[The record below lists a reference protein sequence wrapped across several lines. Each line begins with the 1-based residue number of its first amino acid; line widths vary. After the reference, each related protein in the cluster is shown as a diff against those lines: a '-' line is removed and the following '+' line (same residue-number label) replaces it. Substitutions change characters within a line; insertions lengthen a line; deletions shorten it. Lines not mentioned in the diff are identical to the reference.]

1 MDVYF
6 DNAATTPLAPE
17 VLDVMIPML
26 ENDFGNP
33 SSTHH
38 FGRRTK
44 SAIEMARKKV
54 ASLLNC
60 SPMEICFT
68 SGGTEADNMAING
81 AVKELGVKRIISSYA
96 EHHAVL
102 HTVEHWNQFADIQ
115 VDMVNLTELGHV
127 DINHLQELLSSS
139 DKKTLVS
146 LMHANNEIGT
156 MIDIDEVGSLC
167 EQYGALFHSDTVQ
180 TMGHFPMDLSE
191 TKVHFITGAAHKFH
205 GPKGVGF
212 LYINKNVHV
221 DSLIKGGAQER
232 NLRAGT
238 ENIYGIVGM
247 AKALE
252 IALED
257 VEGHRE
263 HIQSIKDYMC
273 NRLKEEILETEFNG
287 CMDRSLYTVL
297 NVRFPKSKKAKM
309 LLFLLDI
316 DGIACS
322 GGSACSSGSNQG
334 SHVLRA
340 INANTSV
347 PNIRFSFS
355 RYSTKEEVDYVIE
368 QLIKHLAEDEEVFS
382 SELQVEID

>member
-1 MDVYF
+1 MEVYF
-6 DNAATTPLAPE
+6 DNAATTPIAPE
-17 VLDVMIPML
+17 VLEVMVPL
-26 ENDFGNP
+26 LKEDFGNP

-38 FGRRTK
+38 VGRKTK
-44 SAIEMARKKV
+44 SAIEMSRKAIAK
-54 ASLLNC
+54 LLHC

-81 AVKELGVKRIISSYA
+81 AVNELGVTRIISSMA

-102 HTVEHWNQFADIQ
+102 HTVEYFDKLGK
-115 VDMVNLTELGHV
+115 VELDMVRLTDKGHV
-127 DINHLQELLSSS
+127 DIDHLRELLSSS

-156 MIDIDEVGSLC
+156 MIDINEVGALC

-180 TMGHFPMDLSE
+180 TMGHFPMNLAE

-212 LYINKNVHV
+212 LYINSSTHV
-221 DSLIKGGAQER
+221 DSLIKGGSQER

-238 ENIYGIVGM
+238 ENVYGIVGM

-257 VEGHRE
+257 VDGHRQ

-273 NRLKEEILETEFNG
+273 KRLREEILGAEFNG
-287 CMDRSLYTVL
+287 CLERSLYTVL
-297 NVRFPKSKKAKM
+297 NVRLPKSDKADM

-340 INANTSV
+340 IKADTDM
-347 PNIRFSFS
+347 PNVRFSFS
-355 RYSTKEEVDYVIE
+355 RYSTKKEVDYVVAQLTKHLVKEEE
-368 QLIKHLAEDEEVFS
+368 QLVS
-382 SELQVEID
+382 

>member
-1 MDVYF
+1 
-6 DNAATTPLAPE
+6 
-17 VLDVMIPML
+17 MIPML
-26 ENDFGNP
+26 REDFGNP

-44 SAIEMARKKV
+44 SAIEMARKTI
-54 ASLLNC
+54 AGRLNC

-68 SGGTEADNMAING
+68 SGGTEADNMAIHG
-81 AVKELGVKRIISSYA
+81 AIDEMGVERVISSA
-96 EHHAVL
+96 VEHHAVL
-102 HTVEHWNQFADIQ
+102 HTVTHCNTDLEIEL
-115 VDMVNLTELGHV
+115 DMVRLNAEGHV
-127 DINHLQELLSSS
+127 DVDHLRELLAGS

-156 MIDIDEVGSLC
+156 MIDLDEIGELC
-167 EQYGALFHSDTVQ
+167 REYDALFHSDTVQ
-180 TMGHFPMDLSE
+180 TMGHYPMNLAR
-191 TKVHFITGAAHKFH
+191 TPVHFITGAAHKFH

-212 LYINKNVHV
+212 LYINRDVHINP
-221 DSLIKGGAQER
+221 LIRGGSQER

-252 IALED
+252 LALDKAE
-257 VEGHRE
+257 EHRS
-263 HIQSIKDYMC
+263 HIQGLKDYMRQ
-273 NRLKEEILETEFNG
+273 RLRESIPGVEFNG
-287 CMDRSLYTVL
+287 CSERSLYTVL
-297 NVRFPKSKKAKM
+297 NVRLPKTDKAEM

-340 INANTSV
+340 LGVDTSA
-347 PNIRFSFS
+347 PSIRFSFS
-355 RYSTKEEVDYVIE
+355 RYNTMEEVDYVVE
-368 QLIKHLAEDEEVFS
+368 KLAKHLVSNKESAEVSARAD
-382 SELQVEID
+382 

>member
-1 MDVYF
+1 MEVYF

-17 VLDVMIPML
+17 VLDEML
-26 ENDFGNP
+26 PLLRHHFGNP

-38 FGRRTK
+38 FGRKTK
-44 SAIEMARKKV
+44 SAIEMARKKI
-54 ASLLNC
+54 ARLLNC

-81 AVKELGVKRIISSYA
+81 AIHELGVTRIISSEA

-102 HTVEHWNQFADIQ
+102 HTVEHCNADLKVA
-115 VDMVNLTELGHV
+115 VDMVRLTDKGHV
-127 DINHLQELLSSS
+127 DTDHLRELLSQS
-139 DKKTLVS
+139 KEKTLVS

-156 MIDIDEVGSLC
+156 MIDMAEIAAIC
-167 EQYGALFHSDTVQ
+167 EEFGALFHSDTVQ
-180 TMGHFPMDLSE
+180 TMGHYPLDLAGM
-191 TKVHFITGAAHKFH
+191 KVHFVTGAAHKFH

-212 LYINKNVHV
+212 LYINREIHINPMI
-221 DSLIKGGAQER
+221 LGGAQER

-247 AKALE
+247 ARALE
-252 IALED
+252 LALEHAD
-257 VEGHRE
+257 EHRA
-263 HIQSIKDYMC
+263 HIESVKEYMRE
-273 NRLKEEILETEFNG
+273 RLIEEIPDVAFNG
-287 CMDRSLYTVL
+287 CDRRSLYTVL
-297 NVRFPKSKKAKM
+297 NVRLPKTDKADM

-340 INANTSV
+340 LDVDTNV
-347 PNIRFSFS
+347 PSIRFSFS
-355 RYSTKEEVDYVIE
+355 RYNTKDEVDYVVGK
-368 QLIKHLAEDEEVFS
+368 LAKHLVAEKAGV
-382 SELQVEID
+382 

>member
-1 MDVYF
+1 MKVYF

-26 ENDFGNP
+26 RDDFGNP
-33 SSTHH
+33 SSTHQ
-38 FGRRTK
+38 FGRKTK
-44 SAIEMARKKV
+44 SAIEMARKTIAK
-54 ASLLNC
+54 LLHC

-68 SGGTEADNMAING
+68 SGGTEADNMAIQG
-81 AVKELGVKRIISSYA
+81 AINELGVKRIITSLA

-102 HTVEHWNQFADIQ
+102 HTVEHCHARCG
-115 VDMVNLTELGHV
+115 VEVEMVRLTELGHV
-127 DINHLQELLSSS
+127 DVNHLKELLSTGDS
-139 DKKTLVS
+139 KTLVT

-156 MIDIDEVGSLC
+156 MIDIDEIGQLC
-167 EQYGALFHSDTVQ
+167 KDHHALFHSDTVQ
-180 TMGHFPMDLSE
+180 TMGHFPMNLSE
-191 TKVHFITGAAHKFH
+191 TQVDFVTGAAHKFH

-212 LYINKNVHV
+212 LYVNKNIHV
-221 DSLIKGGAQER
+221 NALILGGSQER
-232 NLRAGT
+232 NMRAGT
-238 ENIYGIVGM
+238 ENVYGIVGM

-252 IALED
+252 LALEH
-257 VEGHRE
+257 VEEHRE

-273 NRLKEEILETEFNG
+273 QKLKEVIDGTDFNG
-287 CMDRSLYTVL
+287 CMKRSLYTVL
-297 NVRFPKSKKAKM
+297 NVRLPKTDKAEM

-340 INANTSV
+340 INGDTTV

-355 RYSTKEEVDYVIE
+355 RYSTTQEVDYVVE
-368 QLIKHLAEDEEVFS
+368 KLAKHLVAVDA
-382 SELQVEID
+382 IAG

>member
-1 MDVYF
+1 MKVYF

-17 VLDVMIPML
+17 VLDVMLPL
-26 ENDFGNP
+26 LRDDFGNP
-33 SSTHH
+33 SSTHQ
-38 FGRRTK
+38 FGRKTK
-44 SAIEMARKKV
+44 SAIEMARKTIAK
-54 ASLLNC
+54 LLHC

-68 SGGTEADNMAING
+68 SGGTEADNMAIHG
-81 AVKELGVKRIISSYA
+81 AIEELGVTRIISSLA

-102 HTVEHWNQFADIQ
+102 HTVEHCQSNCN
-115 VDMVNLTELGHV
+115 VELEMVRLTELGHV
-127 DINHLQELLSSS
+127 DLDHLRELLASS

-156 MIDIDEVGSLC
+156 MIDIDEIGQLC
-167 EQYGALFHSDTVQ
+167 EEYGALFHSDTVQ
-180 TMGHFPMDLSE
+180 TMGHFPMNLSK
-191 TKVHFITGAAHKFH
+191 TKVHFVTGAAHKFH

-212 LYINKNVHV
+212 LYINKDVHV
-221 DSLIKGGAQER
+221 NSLIRGGSQER
-232 NLRAGT
+232 NMRAGT

-252 IALED
+252 LALEHVD
-257 VEGHRE
+257 EHRE

-273 NRLKEEILETEFNG
+273 RKLREEIHGTNFNG
-287 CMDRSLYTVL
+287 CLERSLYTVL
-297 NVRFPKSKKAKM
+297 NVRLPKTDKAEM

-340 INANTSV
+340 INADTSV
-347 PNIRFSFS
+347 PSIRFSFS
-355 RYSTKEEVDYVIE
+355 RYSTKDEVDYVVS
-368 QLIKHLAEDEEVFS
+368 QLSKHLVTVTSEVAS
-382 SELQVEID
+382 

>member
-1 MDVYF
+1 MKVYF

-17 VLDVMIPML
+17 VLDVMLPML
-26 ENDFGNP
+26 RDDFGNP
-33 SSTHH
+33 SSTHQ
-38 FGRRTK
+38 FGRKTK
-44 SAIEMARKKV
+44 SAIEMARKSIAK
-54 ASLLNC
+54 LLHC

-81 AVKELGVKRIISSYA
+81 AIKELGVTRIISSWA

-102 HTVEHWNQFADIQ
+102 HTVENCHAAGQ
-115 VDMVNLTELGHV
+115 VKLEMVNLNELGHV
-127 DINHLQELLSSS
+127 DTDHLREMLAGSE
-139 DKKTLVS
+139 DKTLVS

-156 MIDIDEVGSLC
+156 MIDIEEIGRIC
-167 EQYGALFHSDTVQ
+167 EEHDALFHSDTVQ
-180 TMGHFPMDLSE
+180 TMGHFPMNLSE
-191 TKVHFITGAAHKFH
+191 MKVHFVTGAAHKFH

-212 LYINKNVHV
+212 LYINKDVHV
-221 DSLIKGGAQER
+221 DSMIKGGSQER

-252 IALED
+252 LALED
-257 VEGHRE
+257 VDGHRK

-273 NRLKEEILETEFNG
+273 KRLSEELPETGFNG
-287 CMDRSLYTVL
+287 CLERSLYTVL
-297 NVRFPKSKKAKM
+297 NVRLPKTDKAEM

-340 INANTSV
+340 INADTSV

-355 RYSTKEEVDYVIE
+355 RYSTKAEVDYVVE
-368 QLIKHLAEDEEVFS
+368 KLVKHLATVRQEVAP
-382 SELQVEID
+382 

>member
-1 MDVYF
+1 MTVYF

-17 VLDVMIPML
+17 VLDVMLPL
-26 ENDFGNP
+26 LRDDFGNP
-33 SSTHH
+33 SSTHQ
-38 FGRRTK
+38 FGRKTK
-44 SAIEMARKKV
+44 SAIEMARKSIAK
-54 ASLLNC
+54 LLHC

-68 SGGTEADNMAING
+68 SGGTEADNMAIHG
-81 AVKELGVKRIISSYA
+81 AIEELGVTRIISSLA

-102 HTVEHWNQFADIQ
+102 HTVEHCQSNCN
-115 VDMVNLTELGHV
+115 VELEMVRLTELGHV
-127 DINHLQELLSSS
+127 DLDHLRELLASS

-156 MIDIDEVGSLC
+156 MIDIDEIGQLC
-167 EQYGALFHSDTVQ
+167 EEYGALFHSDTVQ
-180 TMGHFPMDLSE
+180 TMGHFPMNLSK
-191 TKVHFITGAAHKFH
+191 TKVHFVTGAAHKFH

-212 LYINKNVHV
+212 LYINKDVHV
-221 DSLIKGGAQER
+221 NSLIRGGSQER
-232 NLRAGT
+232 NMRAGT

-252 IALED
+252 LALAHVDE
-257 VEGHRE
+257 HRE

-273 NRLKEEILETEFNG
+273 RKLREEIHGTNFNG
-287 CMDRSLYTVL
+287 CLERSLYTVL
-297 NVRFPKSKKAKM
+297 NVRLPKTDKAEM

-340 INANTSV
+340 INADTSV
-347 PNIRFSFS
+347 PSIRFSFS
-355 RYSTKEEVDYVIE
+355 RYSTKDEVDYVVS
-368 QLIKHLAEDEEVFS
+368 QLSKHLVTVTSEVAS
-382 SELQVEID
+382 

>member
-1 MDVYF
+1 MRVYF

-17 VLDVMIPML
+17 VLDVMVPML
-26 ENDFGNP
+26 RDDFGNP

-38 FGRRTK
+38 FGRKTK
-44 SAIEMARKKV
+44 SAIEMARKTIAK
-54 ASLLNC
+54 LLHC

-81 AVKELGVKRIISSYA
+81 AINELGVRRIISSMA

-102 HTVEHWNQFADIQ
+102 HTVEHCNANGK
-115 VDMVNLTELGHV
+115 VKLEMVKLTELGHV
-127 DINHLQELLSSS
+127 DTDHLRELLENS
-139 DKKTLVS
+139 DEKTLVS

-156 MIDIDEVGSLC
+156 MIDIDEIGRMC
-167 EQYGALFHSDTVQ
+167 EEHGALFHSDTVQ
-180 TMGHFPMDLSE
+180 TMGHFPMNLSE
-191 TKVHFITGAAHKFH
+191 TKVHFVTGAAHKFH
-205 GPKGVGF
+205 GPKGIGF
-212 LYINKNVHV
+212 LYINKNIHV
-221 DSLIKGGAQER
+221 DSLIKGGSQER

-257 VEGHRE
+257 VNVHRK

-273 NRLKEEILETEFNG
+273 DRLQEALPESGFNG
-287 CMDRSLYTVL
+287 CLERSLYTVL
-297 NVRFPKSKKAKM
+297 NVRLPKTDKAEM

-340 INANTSV
+340 INADTSV

-355 RYSTKEEVDYVIE
+355 RYSTKEEVDYVVE
-368 QLIKHLAEDEEVFS
+368 KLVKHLAIVRQEVAS
-382 SELQVEID
+382 